1 VARLEPVALNDGS
14 AQADLGLLPEGDT
27 TVTARYIPEDGRYQA
42 SSQTLTVVVG
52 PPPDVLLPDLV
63 GRTEAE
69 AKQMLSDLGLVSTT
83 ATERSNSVAAGHV
96 LRSDP
101 RSGQRARPGDSV
113 ALSVSDGPTPP
124 VTLIDLAPNAGWRS
138 GAGAL
143 SWNGNDGDTRGFA
156 LLRRGTLLLEDG
168 SNPTVLETH
177 PEWVVDG
184 FIIGDFALPSPIIA
198 GDHFRATIGFL
209 ALKSGTSKGAAT
221 FIVQAVHPGGATTT
235 FVEQFDTAADGKLVP
250 LETDLTAA
258 AGAQVIRLR
267 VNAGPDS
274 SQDWAVWLAPRVEG

>member
-27 TVTARYIPEDGRYQA
+27 TVTARYIPEDGHYQA

-124 VTLIDLAPNAGWRS
+124 VTLTDLAPNASWRS

-143 SWNGNDGDTRGFA
+143 PWNSEVDHARGYAHISDGYV
-156 LLRRGTLLLEDG
+156 LEDG
-168 SNPTVLETH
+168 SAPTALETH
-177 PEWVVDG
+177 PEWVANG
-184 FIIGDFALPSPIIA
+184 FITGDFALPSPIIA
-198 GDHFRATIGFL
+198 GDHFRARIGFVAL
-209 ALKSGTSKGAAT
+209 ASGTSVGAAT
-221 FIVQAVHPGGATTT
+221 FVVQAVHPGGATTT
-235 FVEQFDTAADGKLVP
+235 FVEQFDTAADGKLVD
-250 LETDLTAA
+250 LDADLTAA